1 MTTPTA
7 AMAATVSDGS
17 SSNGPESEAS
27 EAEASEAE
35 GAGLS
40 TLLPS
45 AGSLSAPQAPRESLG
60 AAGAPGAA
68 APGEVLERSTGSKRA
83 AVLAPLPGA
92 EAGGAEQGH
101 GQAEGVGPSSGRPS
115 AGSAPGAPPVEGGQA
130 SAWAAPNAAPD
141 NESARYAADVA
152 RATQL
157 RKELMRFKAQFK
169 KVHGRSQRNSDLDS
183 GSTVFRSR
191 EDRIRIRDMYNEYW
205 ALGARGIEPKR

>member
-1 MTTPTA
+1 
-7 AMAATVSDGS
+7 MAKTSHCLY
-17 SSNGPESEAS
+17 PE
-27 EAEASEAE
+27 
-35 GAGLS
+35 
-40 TLLPS
+40 
-45 AGSLSAPQAPRESLG
+45 
-60 AAGAPGAA
+60 
-68 APGEVLERSTGSKRA
+68 
-83 AVLAPLPGA
+83 A

-101 GQAEGVGPSSGRPS
+101 GQAEGVGPNSGHPS

-141 NESARYAADVA
+141 SESAGYAADVA